1 MIASRYT
8 YRHAI
13 GHPGGAFDAI
23 LKAGEALEALRENGG
38 KTLDALSEI
47 AISLGASD
55 SLDLIQML
63 KRSST
68 GDPKNATLRAI
79 FSIFMLEAAFPELDC
94 LKAFYVLKAHEIV
107 YGAACR

>member
-23 LKAGEALEALRENGG
+23 LKAGEALEALHDTSEALHDNGG
-38 KTLDALSEI
+38 ETFDALSEI

-55 SLDLIQML
+55 SLDLIRML
-63 KRSST
+63 KHSST

-79 FSIFMLEAAFPELDC
+79 FSIFMLKP
-94 LKAFYVLKAHEIV
+94 
-107 YGAACR
+107 RSPSPTT